1 MLGLCLNTYS
11 QDQKSFGPAPKAS
24 FYTVNKAP
32 HSEVF
37 VDNPN
42 PNNRAF
48 LIQTSG
54 SAFQNF
60 KQGLSSCSPV
70 SFGSTFTM
78 GFPAGYGVAG
88 GHLYAIDQL
97 SPFTLYQVD
106 TSTGAMTNLGTCTG
120 VTLTNMTGLAYDPS
134 SSTMYAV
141 QSNLSQS
148 QIMTLNLTTRV
159 FTPIGSPSSVCAG
172 AIALG
177 CPSSGVTMYAVDL
190 VADNLYSVN
199 KTTGVFTL
207 VGPLGIN
214 ANFGQDAAFD
224 LSDNTFYWASYNS
237 TSGLPELRIINT
249 TTGTSTLVCS
259 WTPQTEG
266 IAIGPFT
273 GGLPPQAHDIMTG
286 PFLSLPLQ
294 PLINVQIAVKTKVTN
309 VGTNTETNIPV
320 KFFINGTLTATPTVA
335 SLAPNA
341 SDSVSYNWTPTT
353 AGTYNLMYVS
363 SLSTDTNRTNDTVRT
378 AITVYAS
385 IPPICEGFNDPNF
398 PPAFWTTGGSGVSY
412 LSRGGPSGYN
422 LGTGSIK
429 FNAWSAPTGSEGD
442 VISPNFPSPTGTN
455 DTLFFDYAY
464 CPYFTNNEQLIVSTS
479 TNAGTTW
486 TTLITMNATDLTTT
500 TACANSEF
508 TPSLASDWASK
519 RLIMPP
525 TTNKVKFAFISAFGN
540 DIWADSI
547 CDKGP
552 VGVHRIPTGNVPTV
566 YALSQNYPNP
576 FNPTTKIKFDISGT
590 PLPPFR
596 NGGSVTL
603 KVYDLLGRE
612 IETLVNEKLNPGTYE
627 VDFDGSNLPSG
638 VYFYKLSA
646 TGGSGDFTA
655 VKKMV
660 LLK

>member
-120 VTLTNMTGLAYDPS
+120 VTLTNMTGLAYDPVGS
-134 SSTMYAV
+134 QMYAI

-159 FTPIGSPSSVCAG
+159 FTPVGSPSSVCAG

-177 CPSSGVTMYAVDL
+177 CPSTGNLMYAVDL
-190 VADNLYSVN
+190 VADNLYSVD

-249 TTGTSTLVCS
+249 TTGGSTLVCS

-266 IAIGPFT
+266 IAIGPFSSGT
-273 GGLPPQAHDIMTG
+273 TYGPPELLYYKIENNPSQVLTPNCASA
-286 PFLSLPLQ
+286 P
-294 PLINVQIAVKTKVTN
+294 
-309 VGTNTETNIPV
+309 VGTNPAPVGGVNIGTGGQFDSCLIGTGNTGTNGINTGWNCNLAGTSWTISFWVSNLAEVVSGNPTYLFGDPGSTTFRCFYGGFALPNNAV
-320 KFFINGTLTATPTVA
+320 VRGPMADLIFACPMPGSYTFHIVYNGTTVTVYRNGTLLTSENATFT
-335 SLAPNA
+335 
-341 SDSVSYNWTPTT
+341 
-353 AGTYNLMYVS
+353 M
-363 SLSTDTNRTNDTVRT
+363 
-378 AITVYAS
+378 
-385 IPPICEGFNDPNF
+385 
-398 PPAFWTTGGSGVSY
+398 
-412 LSRGGPSGYN
+412 
-422 LGTGSIK
+422 
-429 FNAWSAPTGSEGD
+429 
-442 VISPNFPSPTGTN
+442 PTGTGFRVAGY
-455 DTLFFDYAY
+455 TGGAY
-464 CPYFTNNEQLIVSTS
+464 SLNTGGKLDEFRLYSRALTAAEIAATWNMDLACGLVGIKQVGNQIP
-479 TNAGTTW
+479 GT
-486 TTLITMNATDLTTT
+486 
-500 TACANSEF
+500 
-508 TPSLASDWASK
+508 
-519 RLIMPP
+519 
-525 TTNKVKFAFISAFGN
+525 
-540 DIWADSI
+540 
-547 CDKGP
+547 
-552 VGVHRIPTGNVPTV
+552 

-576 FNPTTKIKFDISGT
+576 FNPSTTIKFEVPKAGNVEMKVFDALGKEVGT
-590 PLPPFR
+590 
-596 NGGSVTL
+596 
-603 KVYDLLGRE
+603 
-612 IETLVNEKLNPGTYE
+612 IVNEYKQA
-627 VDFDGSNLPSG
+627 GSYSVQFNGDKIASG
-638 VYFYKLSA
+638 VYFYKITA
-646 TGGSGDFTA
+646 GDFTA
-655 VKKMV
+655 TKKM
-660 LLK
+660 LLVK